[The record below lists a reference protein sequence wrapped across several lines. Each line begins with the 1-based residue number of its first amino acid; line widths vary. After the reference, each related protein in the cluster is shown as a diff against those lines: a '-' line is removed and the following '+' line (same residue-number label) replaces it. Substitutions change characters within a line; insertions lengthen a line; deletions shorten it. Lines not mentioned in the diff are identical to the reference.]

1 VTAVEIVE
9 RAKDC
14 LAGKSRSYVED
25 AKVFAKVIL
34 DLFEGGD
41 EGAATPSP
49 CASSETS
56 GGGGG
61 PSAG

>member
-1 VTAVEIVE
+1 MTAVEIVE
-9 RAKDC
+9 RAKAC
-14 LAGKSRSYVED
+14 LEGKIRSYVED
-25 AKVFAKVIL
+25 AKVFAKIIL
-34 DLFEGGD
+34 AMY